1 MKAKPESCSVYLLM
15 ACFQN
20 CFLYKVNAY
29 MGELYNT
36 TLLGKSTEE
45 MERQKNV
52 ERERRVSER
61 ERRVSESMAS
71 ETQVHF
77 ADWGIETTDDSDLYF
92 SPEQGNVVM
101 ASAYDGWGF
110 RWVVLL

>member
-1 MKAKPESCSVYLLM
+1 
-15 ACFQN
+15 
-20 CFLYKVNAY
+20 

-45 MERQKNV
+45 MEKQKL

-61 ERRVSESMAS
+61 ERRVSESMTP
-71 ETQVHF
+71 ETHVNF
-77 ADWGIETTDDSDLYF
+77 ADWGIETMDDSDLYF
-92 SPEQGNVVM
+92 SPERGNVVM

-110 RWVVLL
+110 RWVMLP

>member
-1 MKAKPESCSVYLLM
+1 
-15 ACFQN
+15 
-20 CFLYKVNAY
+20 

-36 TLLGKSTEE
+36 TLLGKSTE
-45 MERQKNV
+45 MTRQKA

-61 ERRVSESMAS
+61 ERKVSESLSS
-71 ETQVHF
+71 ETQVNF

-92 SPEQGNVVM
+92 SPELGNVVI

-110 RWVVLL
+110 R